1 MTIISNANIIKAVGE
16 KMNRI
21 KELRRMNNLSQQK
34 LAEALNVHQTAIS
47 QWETDRTFPD
57 IEIAKKLSDIFG
69 VSIEYLLGLDAEDIS
84 SKNFDEFSGIAN
96 VLPLK
101 TKKVPL
107 LGKIACGKPI
117 YADEERGEYVLT
129 SDGIDADF
137 CLRAQGDSMI
147 GARILDGDIVFV
159 KQQPSVENGQIAAV
173 LIGDEATLKRVY
185 YYPDKNKLVLNPEN
199 PAYEPLVYVGEEL
212 NEVRI
217 LGHAIAFQSTVK

>member
-1 MTIISNANIIKAVGE
+1 MGL
-16 KMNRI
+16 
-21 KELRRMNNLSQQK
+21 KEIRKENNFSQAELAQK
-34 LAEALNVHQTAIS
+34 I
-47 QWETDRTFPD
+47 
-57 IEIAKKLSDIFG
+57 G
-69 VSIEYLLGLDAEDIS
+69 VSRSTISMWEIGASQPDNDSLICLSKLFNVSVDRLLDNDNAEMFTY
-84 SKNFDEFSGIAN
+84 KN

-199 PAYEPLVYVGEEL
+199 PAFEPLVYVGEEL

-217 LGHAIAFQSTVK
+217 LGRAVAFQSNVK